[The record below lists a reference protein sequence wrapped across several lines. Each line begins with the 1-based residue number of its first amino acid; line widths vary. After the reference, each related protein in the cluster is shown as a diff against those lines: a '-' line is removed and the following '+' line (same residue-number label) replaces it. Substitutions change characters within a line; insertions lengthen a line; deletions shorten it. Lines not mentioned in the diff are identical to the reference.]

1 SGVGWAGRGRGGAA
15 PGAARVFVQ
24 RVDPGGLAL
33 PDDFALE
40 TPLASTVAD
49 PAIANLGSGTLL
61 VAWEQD
67 RRILAQRI
75 TPDGRALQV
84 PFAISGSGDATT
96 EHGSPAVAV
105 TPEGDAIVVW
115 RDTHPSADGSTPAT
129 DV

>member
-67 RRILAQRI
+67 RCILAQRI
-75 TPDGRALQV
+75 TPDGRALQL

-96 EHGSPAVAV
+96 EHASPAGAG
-105 TPEGDAIVVW
+105 TPEGDALPGGAGTQP
-115 RDTHPSADGSTPAT
+115 RPARP
-129 DV
+129 D